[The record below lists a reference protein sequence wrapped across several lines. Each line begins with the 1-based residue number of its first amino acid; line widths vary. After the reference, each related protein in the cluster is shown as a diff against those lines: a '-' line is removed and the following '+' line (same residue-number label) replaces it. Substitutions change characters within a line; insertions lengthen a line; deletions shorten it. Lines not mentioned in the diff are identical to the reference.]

1 MPIIKIQNLIY
12 YPLMQIVVKKTY
24 NSWKR
29 NKQTKSSFYAL
40 LLYKQKA
47 REICL
52 VIQNKNE
59 SAHSTKMYQVLPL
72 HEALL

>member
-29 NKQTKSSFYAL
+29 NKQTKSSFQAL

-52 VIQNKNE
+52 VIQNKHE
-59 SAHSTKMYQVLPL
+59 FAH
-72 HEALL
+72 